1 MENNNLNSLTVRRL
15 TEGNAFSYALI
26 ADPND
31 ADLKEFATFFVVSNF
46 SRAREMLKSGNFY
59 GLFQKSKLVAVFA
72 ILDGAFPREAIVHYF
87 VAKQYRGNNFAY
99 IGLSKLA
106 NLFAKSYDFFTF
118 LINPVNYASVITQKK
133 LGSVRFSDEDCF
145 IVFRYYLADK
155 QEAFYEENKNK

>member
-1 MENNNLNSLTVRRL
+1 MKNNNLNSLTVRRL

-31 ADLKEFATFFVVSNF
+31 ATLKEFATFFVVSNL
-46 SRAREMLKSGNFY
+46 SRARKMLKSGNFY

-72 ILDGAFPREAIVHYF
+72 ILDGAFPGEAIVHYF
-87 VAKQYRGNNFAY
+87 VAQQYRGNNFAY

-118 LINPVNYASVITQKK
+118 LINPVNYASIITQKK
-133 LGSVRFSDEDCF
+133 LGSERYSNETMF
-145 IVFRYYLADK
+145 IVFRYYLK
-155 QEAFYEENKNK
+155 NTQEAFYEEN